1 MEHAFP
7 RHRRHEHLC
16 RGVSEAIAHRNLTLE
31 RLSHRLRAAGTP
43 VSIATLSYWQTGRS
57 MPTRARSRKALL
69 ELEKILS
76 LPPCRLVN
84 ALPGDA
90 YTLWAAERVVPD
102 NEIVTEVLAGMGLDM
117 ERRFTGVVNLDETTI
132 GPDHTE
138 QSVFIQQLLRTEQDG
153 WNRFPLVSQQETELE
168 ATPEIEAL
176 NGCTLGQVVKVPSA
190 RMLVAELL
198 LPRKLARG
206 EQHFISYRINS
217 APSNAVHPGSS
228 ARCPTCTAP
237 TSPASSS
244 RASHPAGPAATCAPA
259 RTTPPSRPT
268 APARCPG
275 TRCRWT
281 ASRSRWCSTTR

>member
-1 MEHAFP
+1 
-7 RHRRHEHLC
+7 
-16 RGVSEAIAHRNLTLE
+16 
-31 RLSHRLRAAGTP
+31 
-43 VSIATLSYWQTGRS
+43 

-206 EQHFISYRINS
+206 EVHYTEHRTVYGEGGEPCTNLGRLISNPTDLVVMEVHFQGETPQRLYRRHIN
-217 APSNAVHPGSS
+217 ADAVEVAVDQELPLAQG
-228 ARCPTCTAP
+228 
-237 TSPASSS
+237 
-244 RASHPAGPAATCAPA
+244 RASLVLAPP
-259 RTTPPSRPT
+259 RLGGHLVERE
-268 APARCPG
+268 
-275 TRCRWT
+275 W
-281 ASRSRWCSTTR
+281 